1 MNTKDIQ
8 RFSPEK
14 HTVHKIL
21 SDKKRAASPAS
32 PGCPAATEMAY
43 KSSCDPPGGFY
54 SIRQFFL
61 QSKNTGKN
69 YL

>member
-43 KSSCDPPGGFY
+43 KSPAILPEDFT
-54 SIRQFFL
+54 L
-61 QSKNTGKN
+61 
-69 YL
+69 